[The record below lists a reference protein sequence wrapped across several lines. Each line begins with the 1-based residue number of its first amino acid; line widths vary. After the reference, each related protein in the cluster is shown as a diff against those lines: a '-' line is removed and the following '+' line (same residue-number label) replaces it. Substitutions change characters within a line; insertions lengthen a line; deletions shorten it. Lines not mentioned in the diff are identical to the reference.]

1 MIRST
6 RLAVGLTT
14 AAVVLG
20 AGFSTAYA
28 APAPAFDVQANSP
41 QIAHPLGDTTGVFP
55 NNKQNEP
62 TIAVSPDGV
71 HLVAGAN
78 DEQEQPD
85 CGPGPRRGL
94 TALPS
99 NCSFFD
105 GVGTDGVYVSS
116 DGGRSWTN
124 TGLIDRQ
131 AAWLASPFVSD
142 GDPVVAF
149 GPGPDG
155 RGGFTATSPRVY
167 YQSLA
172 SYKAGQSPF
181 NGGFGGAETIVVSH
195 SDDFGLTWSAP
206 AIAGPRTNPI
216 TFNDKNAMAVDD
228 NLGSPFYGR
237 VYSSWTSFRS
247 ATATGNGNEPVLT
260 AYSPDGGA
268 TFSAPKQLSPAA
280 NNGTGNGRQ
289 GSAIATTPD
298 GTAMVAFEQGAAQ
311 VVAVSRDGGTGWSRP
326 GVIGPVADIL
336 DPIPGATFRTNSFA
350 SLSGDPSVRKGGVA
364 YASWV
369 TRTAT
374 GADVVLYKTVNHGVS
389 WAKQPA
395 VYSGTTTTGYPFF
408 QGMDVAPNGRVD
420 LAWQALK
427 AVNPATFGTGNAS
440 IDAYYTGGGPFRKV
454 SGQSSDP
461 AVSAQNNL
469 QRQFW
474 GDYSTL
480 VSTSTTA
487 WFIST
492 DSRNGVGCPKV
503 DAYQRFLVSSGAAIQ
518 GDERQAAAKDAAA
531 DSTKPAPPVDCL
543 PAAGDTRRFG
553 DTDAF
558 VAVITP

>member
-14 AAVVLG
+14 AAVMLG
-20 AGFSTAYA
+20 AGLSTAFA
-28 APAPAFDVQANSP
+28 ATALDVQANNP
-41 QIAHPLGDTTGVFP
+41 QIAHPLPDTSGVFP

-85 CGPGPRRGL
+85 CGPGPRRGP
-94 TALPS
+94 TLPS

-105 GVGTDGVYVSS
+105 GVGTDGVYISS
-116 DGGRSWTN
+116 DRGATWTN

-131 AAWLASPFVSD
+131 AAWVASPFVSD

-155 RGGFTATSPRVY
+155 HGGFTAARQRVY

-172 SYKAGQSPF
+172 SYKAGRSPF
-181 NGGFGGAETIVVSH
+181 NGGFGGAETIVISH

-206 AIAGPRTNPI
+206 VIAGPRANPI

-228 NLGSPFYGR
+228 IPGSRFYGR

-247 ATATGNGNEPVLT
+247 ATSTGNGNEPVLT

-268 TFSAPKQLSPAA
+268 TFSAAKQLSPAG

-311 VVAVSRDGGTGWSRP
+311 VVAVSRDGGVRWSRP
-326 GVIGPVADIL
+326 G
-336 DPIPGATFRTNSFA
+336 
-350 SLSGDPSVRKGGVA
+350 
-364 YASWV
+364 
-369 TRTAT
+369 
-374 GADVVLYKTVNHGVS
+374 
-389 WAKQPA
+389 
-395 VYSGTTTTGYPFF
+395 
-408 QGMDVAPNGRVD
+408 
-420 LAWQALK
+420 
-427 AVNPATFGTGNAS
+427 
-440 IDAYYTGGGPFRKV
+440 
-454 SGQSSDP
+454 
-461 AVSAQNNL
+461 
-469 QRQFW
+469 
-474 GDYSTL
+474 
-480 VSTSTTA
+480 
-487 WFIST
+487 
-492 DSRNGVGCPKV
+492 
-503 DAYQRFLVSSGAAIQ
+503 
-518 GDERQAAAKDAAA
+518 
-531 DSTKPAPPVDCL
+531 
-543 PAAGDTRRFG
+543 
-553 DTDAF
+553 
-558 VAVITP
+558 